1 MMKKEKELLVAIA
14 SQKGGVGKSVFTV
27 LLASVLHYRKDVRVA
42 VVDCD
47 SPQHSIAL
55 MRERDMEN
63 VMKNDDLKVNLYRQ
77 YERIRKPAYPVIKS
91 DPEKGV
97 EDLRRYMDE
106 KGETFDIV
114 LFDLPGT
121 LRSEGVVHTV
131 AAMDYI
137 FVPLKADNIVM
148 QSSLQFTKVLEEELI
163 AKGNCNLKGIRLF
176 WNMVDRRGRKNL
188 YDAWNRVIH
197 RMGLRLLSSH
207 IPNTLRYNKE
217 ADPVCKGVFRSTLF
231 PPDPRQE
238 KDSGLPELVEEICHA
253 IGLEESDTERIRL
266 FWNMVDRRGRKNLYD
281 AWNRV
286 IHRMG
291 LRLLSSHIPNT
302 LRYNKEADP
311 VCKGVFRST
320 LFPPDPR
327 QEKDSGLPELV
338 EEICHAIG
346 LEESDTE
353 R

>member
-1 MMKKEKELLVAIA
+1 MKKEKELLVAIA

-27 LLASVLHYRKDVRVA
+27 LLASVLHYRKGLRVA

-55 MRERDMEN
+55 MRERDMES
-63 VMKNDDLKVNLYRQ
+63 VMKNDGLKVNLYRQ

-91 DPEKGV
+91 DPEKAV

-131 AAMDYI
+131 SAMDYI

-148 QSSLQFTKVLEEELI
+148 QSSLQFAKVLEEELI

-176 WNMVDRRGRKNL
+176 WNMVDRRGRKDL

-207 IPNTLRYNKE
+207 IPNTLRYNRE
-217 ADPVCKGVFRSTLF
+217 ADTVCKGIFRSTLF

-238 KDSGLPELVEEICHA
+238 KGSGLPELVEEICPA
-253 IGLEESDTERIRL
+253 IGLEKSDT
-266 FWNMVDRRGRKNLYD
+266 DR
-281 AWNRV
+281 
-286 IHRMG
+286 
-291 LRLLSSHIPNT
+291 
-302 LRYNKEADP
+302 
-311 VCKGVFRST
+311 
-320 LFPPDPR
+320 
-327 QEKDSGLPELV
+327 
-338 EEICHAIG
+338 
-346 LEESDTE
+346 
-353 R
+353 

>member
-1 MMKKEKELLVAIA
+1 MKKEKELLVAIA

-121 LRSEGVVHTV
+121 LRSEGVVHTRCRDGLYLCPAQGGQYRHAEFPAV
-131 AAMDYI
+131 YQGAGRG
-137 FVPLKADNIVM
+137 ADR
-148 QSSLQFTKVLEEELI
+148 QGELQLERNPAVLEH
-163 AKGNCNLKGIRLF
+163 GG
-176 WNMVDRRGRKNL
+176 
-188 YDAWNRVIH
+188 
-197 RMGLRLLSSH
+197 
-207 IPNTLRYNKE
+207 
-217 ADPVCKGVFRSTLF
+217 
-231 PPDPRQE
+231 
-238 KDSGLPELVEEICHA
+238 
-253 IGLEESDTERIRL
+253 
-266 FWNMVDRRGRKNLYD
+266 
-281 AWNRV
+281 
-286 IHRMG
+286 
-291 LRLLSSHIPNT
+291 
-302 LRYNKEADP
+302 
-311 VCKGVFRST
+311 
-320 LFPPDPR
+320 
-327 QEKDSGLPELV
+327 
-338 EEICHAIG
+338 
-346 LEESDTE
+346 
-353 R
+353 

>member
-27 LLASVLHYRKDVRVA
+27 LLASVLHYRKGMRVA

-55 MRERDMEN
+55 MRERDMEG

-91 DPEKGV
+91 DPEKAM

-131 AAMDYI
+131 SAMDYI

-148 QSSLQFTKVLEEELI
+148 QSSLQFAKVLEEELI
-163 AKGNCNLKGIRLF
+163 AKGNCILKGLRLF
-176 WNMVDRRGRKNL
+176 WNMVDRRGRKDL

-207 IPNTLRYNKE
+207 IPNTLRYNRE
-217 ADPVCKGVFRSTLF
+217 ADTVCKGVFRSTLF

-238 KDSGLPELVEEICHA
+238 KGSGLPELVEEICPA
-253 IGLEESDTERIRL
+253 IGLEESDT
-266 FWNMVDRRGRKNLYD
+266 DR
-281 AWNRV
+281 
-286 IHRMG
+286 
-291 LRLLSSHIPNT
+291 
-302 LRYNKEADP
+302 
-311 VCKGVFRST
+311 
-320 LFPPDPR
+320 
-327 QEKDSGLPELV
+327 
-338 EEICHAIG
+338 
-346 LEESDTE
+346 
-353 R
+353 

>member
-1 MMKKEKELLVAIA
+1 M
-14 SQKGGVGKSVFTV
+14 GKSVFTV
-27 LLASVLHYRKDVRVA
+27 LLASVLHYRKGLRVA

-47 SPQHSIAL
+47 YPQHSIAL

-106 KGETFDIV
+106 KGRLSISCSSTSPE
-114 LFDLPGT
+114 
-121 LRSEGVVHTV
+121 RSAARGWFIPV

-238 KDSGLPELVEEICHA
+238 KDSGLPELVEEICRT
-253 IGLEESDTERIRL
+253 IGLEESDT
-266 FWNMVDRRGRKNLYD
+266 DR
-281 AWNRV
+281 
-286 IHRMG
+286 
-291 LRLLSSHIPNT
+291 
-302 LRYNKEADP
+302 
-311 VCKGVFRST
+311 
-320 LFPPDPR
+320 
-327 QEKDSGLPELV
+327 
-338 EEICHAIG
+338 
-346 LEESDTE
+346 
-353 R
+353 

>member
-176 WNMVDRRGRKNL
+176 WNMVDL
-188 YDAWNRVIH
+188 SLIH
-197 RMGLRLLSSH
+197 
-207 IPNTLRYNKE
+207 I
-217 ADPVCKGVFRSTLF
+217 
-231 PPDPRQE
+231 
-238 KDSGLPELVEEICHA
+238 
-253 IGLEESDTERIRL
+253 
-266 FWNMVDRRGRKNLYD
+266 
-281 AWNRV
+281 
-286 IHRMG
+286 
-291 LRLLSSHIPNT
+291 
-302 LRYNKEADP
+302 
-311 VCKGVFRST
+311 
-320 LFPPDPR
+320 
-327 QEKDSGLPELV
+327 
-338 EEICHAIG
+338 
-346 LEESDTE
+346 
-353 R
+353 

>member
-55 MRERDMEN
+55 MRERDMES

-91 DPEKGV
+91 DPEKAV

-131 AAMDYI
+131 SAMDYI

-148 QSSLQFTKVLEEELI
+148 QSSLQFAKVLEEELI

-176 WNMVDRRGRKNL
+176 WNMVDRRGRKDL

-217 ADPVCKGVFRSTLF
+217 ADTVCKGVFRSTLF

-238 KDSGLPELVEEICHA
+238 KGSGLPELVEEICPA
-253 IGLEESDTERIRL
+253 IGLEKSDT
-266 FWNMVDRRGRKNLYD
+266 DR
-281 AWNRV
+281 
-286 IHRMG
+286 
-291 LRLLSSHIPNT
+291 
-302 LRYNKEADP
+302 
-311 VCKGVFRST
+311 
-320 LFPPDPR
+320 
-327 QEKDSGLPELV
+327 
-338 EEICHAIG
+338 
-346 LEESDTE
+346 
-353 R
+353 

>member
-27 LLASVLHYRKDVRVA
+27 LLASVLHYRKGMRVA

-55 MRERDMEN
+55 MRERDMES
-63 VMKNDDLKVNLYRQ
+63 VMKNDGLKVNLYRQ

-91 DPEKGV
+91 DPEKAV

-131 AAMDYI
+131 SAMDYI

-148 QSSLQFTKVLEEELI
+148 QSSLQFAKVLEEELI

-176 WNMVDRRGRKNL
+176 WNMVDRRGRKDL

-217 ADPVCKGVFRSTLF
+217 ADTVCKGVFRSTLF

-238 KDSGLPELVEEICHA
+238 KGSGLPELVEEICPA
-253 IGLEESDTERIRL
+253 IGLEKSDT
-266 FWNMVDRRGRKNLYD
+266 DR
-281 AWNRV
+281 
-286 IHRMG
+286 
-291 LRLLSSHIPNT
+291 
-302 LRYNKEADP
+302 
-311 VCKGVFRST
+311 
-320 LFPPDPR
+320 
-327 QEKDSGLPELV
+327 
-338 EEICHAIG
+338 
-346 LEESDTE
+346 
-353 R
+353 

>member
-27 LLASVLHYRKDVRVA
+27 LLASVLHYRKGMRVA

-55 MRERDMEN
+55 MRERDMES
-63 VMKNDDLKVNLYRQ
+63 VMKNDGLKVNLYRQ

-91 DPEKGV
+91 DPEKAV

-131 AAMDYI
+131 SAMDYI

-148 QSSLQFTKVLEEELI
+148 QSTLQFAKVLEEELI

-176 WNMVDRRGRKNL
+176 WNMVDRRGRKDL

-207 IPNTLRYNKE
+207 IPNTLRYNRE
-217 ADPVCKGVFRSTLF
+217 ADTVCKGVFRSTLF

-238 KDSGLPELVEEICHA
+238 KGSGLPELVEEICPA
-253 IGLEESDTERIRL
+253 IGLEKSDT
-266 FWNMVDRRGRKNLYD
+266 DR
-281 AWNRV
+281 
-286 IHRMG
+286 
-291 LRLLSSHIPNT
+291 
-302 LRYNKEADP
+302 
-311 VCKGVFRST
+311 
-320 LFPPDPR
+320 
-327 QEKDSGLPELV
+327 
-338 EEICHAIG
+338 
-346 LEESDTE
+346 
-353 R
+353 

>member
-1 MMKKEKELLVAIA
+1 MMKKEKELLVAVA

-27 LLASVLHYRKDVRVA
+27 LLASVLHYRKGMRVA

-55 MRERDMEN
+55 MRERDMES

-77 YERIRKPAYPVIKS
+77 YERIRKPAYPIIKS
-91 DPEKGV
+91 DPEKAM

-131 AAMDYI
+131 SAMDYI

-148 QSSLQFTKVLEEELI
+148 QSSLQFAKVLEEELI

-176 WNMVDRRGRKNL
+176 WNMVDRRGRKDL

-207 IPNTLRYNKE
+207 IPNTLRYNRE
-217 ADPVCKGVFRSTLF
+217 ADTVCKGIFRSTLF

-238 KDSGLPELVEEICHA
+238 KGSGLPELVEEICPA
-253 IGLEESDTERIRL
+253 IGLEESDT
-266 FWNMVDRRGRKNLYD
+266 DR
-281 AWNRV
+281 
-286 IHRMG
+286 
-291 LRLLSSHIPNT
+291 
-302 LRYNKEADP
+302 
-311 VCKGVFRST
+311 
-320 LFPPDPR
+320 
-327 QEKDSGLPELV
+327 
-338 EEICHAIG
+338 
-346 LEESDTE
+346 
-353 R
+353 

>member
-27 LLASVLHYRKDVRVA
+27 LLASVLHYRKGMRVA

-91 DPEKGV
+91 DPEKAV

-131 AAMDYI
+131 SAMDYI

-148 QSSLQFTKVLEEELI
+148 QSSLQFAKVLEEELI

-176 WNMVDRRGRKNL
+176 WNMVDRRGRKDL

-217 ADPVCKGVFRSTLF
+217 ADTVCKGVFRSTLF

-238 KDSGLPELVEEICHA
+238 KGSGLPELVEEICPA
-253 IGLEESDTERIRL
+253 IGLEKSDT
-266 FWNMVDRRGRKNLYD
+266 DR
-281 AWNRV
+281 
-286 IHRMG
+286 
-291 LRLLSSHIPNT
+291 
-302 LRYNKEADP
+302 
-311 VCKGVFRST
+311 
-320 LFPPDPR
+320 
-327 QEKDSGLPELV
+327 
-338 EEICHAIG
+338 
-346 LEESDTE
+346 
-353 R
+353 

>member
-27 LLASVLHYRKDVRVA
+27 LLASVLHYRKDMRVA

-55 MRERDMEN
+55 MRERDMES
-63 VMKNDDLKVNLYRQ
+63 VMKNDGLKVNLYRQ

-91 DPEKGV
+91 DPEKAV

-131 AAMDYI
+131 SAMDYI

-148 QSSLQFTKVLEEELI
+148 QSSLQFAKVLEEELI

-176 WNMVDRRGRKNL
+176 WNMVDRRGRKDL

-207 IPNTLRYNKE
+207 IPNTLRYNRE
-217 ADPVCKGVFRSTLF
+217 ADTVCKGVFRSTLF

-238 KDSGLPELVEEICHA
+238 KGSGLPELVEEICPA
-253 IGLEESDTERIRL
+253 IGLEKSDT
-266 FWNMVDRRGRKNLYD
+266 DR
-281 AWNRV
+281 
-286 IHRMG
+286 
-291 LRLLSSHIPNT
+291 
-302 LRYNKEADP
+302 
-311 VCKGVFRST
+311 
-320 LFPPDPR
+320 
-327 QEKDSGLPELV
+327 
-338 EEICHAIG
+338 
-346 LEESDTE
+346 
-353 R
+353 

>member
-137 FVPLKADNIVM
+137 FRPAQGGQYRHAEFPAVYQGAGRGADR
-148 QSSLQFTKVLEEELI
+148 QGELQLERNPAVLEH
-163 AKGNCNLKGIRLF
+163 GG
-176 WNMVDRRGRKNL
+176 
-188 YDAWNRVIH
+188 
-197 RMGLRLLSSH
+197 
-207 IPNTLRYNKE
+207 
-217 ADPVCKGVFRSTLF
+217 
-231 PPDPRQE
+231 
-238 KDSGLPELVEEICHA
+238 
-253 IGLEESDTERIRL
+253 
-266 FWNMVDRRGRKNLYD
+266 
-281 AWNRV
+281 
-286 IHRMG
+286 
-291 LRLLSSHIPNT
+291 
-302 LRYNKEADP
+302 
-311 VCKGVFRST
+311 
-320 LFPPDPR
+320 
-327 QEKDSGLPELV
+327 
-338 EEICHAIG
+338 
-346 LEESDTE
+346 
-353 R
+353 

>member
-1 MMKKEKELLVAIA
+1 MKKELVAIA
-14 SQKGGVGKSVFTV
+14 SPKGGVGKSVFTV
-27 LLASVLHYRKDVRVA
+27 LLASVLHYRKCMRVA

-55 MRERDMEN
+55 MRERDMES
-63 VMKNDDLKVNLYRQ
+63 VMKNDGLKVNLYRQ

-91 DPEKGV
+91 DPEKAV

-131 AAMDYI
+131 SAMDYI

-148 QSSLQFTKVLEEELI
+148 QSSLQFAKVLEEELI

-176 WNMVDRRGRKNL
+176 WNMVDRRGRKDL

-207 IPNTLRYNKE
+207 IPNTLRYNRE
-217 ADPVCKGVFRSTLF
+217 ADTVCKGVFRSTLF

-238 KDSGLPELVEEICHA
+238 KGSGLPELVEEICPA
-253 IGLEESDTERIRL
+253 IGLEKSDT
-266 FWNMVDRRGRKNLYD
+266 DR
-281 AWNRV
+281 
-286 IHRMG
+286 
-291 LRLLSSHIPNT
+291 
-302 LRYNKEADP
+302 
-311 VCKGVFRST
+311 
-320 LFPPDPR
+320 
-327 QEKDSGLPELV
+327 
-338 EEICHAIG
+338 
-346 LEESDTE
+346 
-353 R
+353 

>member
-1 MMKKEKELLVAIA
+1 
-14 SQKGGVGKSVFTV
+14 TV
-27 LLASVLHYRKDVRVA
+27 LLASVLHYRKGMRVA

-55 MRERDMEN
+55 MRERDMEG

-91 DPEKGV
+91 DPEKAM

-131 AAMDYI
+131 SAMDYI

-148 QSSLQFTKVLEEELI
+148 QSSLQFAKVLEEELI

-176 WNMVDRRGRKNL
+176 WNMVDRRGRKDL

-207 IPNTLRYNKE
+207 IPNTLRYNRE
-217 ADPVCKGVFRSTLF
+217 ADTVCKGVFRSTLF

-238 KDSGLPELVEEICHA
+238 KGSGLPELVEEICPA
-253 IGLEESDTERIRL
+253 IGLEESDT
-266 FWNMVDRRGRKNLYD
+266 DR
-281 AWNRV
+281 
-286 IHRMG
+286 
-291 LRLLSSHIPNT
+291 
-302 LRYNKEADP
+302 
-311 VCKGVFRST
+311 
-320 LFPPDPR
+320 
-327 QEKDSGLPELV
+327 
-338 EEICHAIG
+338 
-346 LEESDTE
+346 
-353 R
+353 

>member
-27 LLASVLHYRKDVRVA
+27 LLASVLHYRKGLRVA

-47 SPQHSIAL
+47 SPQHSIVL
-55 MRERDMEN
+55 MRERDMEG

-91 DPEKGV
+91 DPEKAM

-131 AAMDYI
+131 SAMDYI

-148 QSSLQFTKVLEEELI
+148 QSSLQFAKVLEEELI

-176 WNMVDRRGRKNL
+176 WNMVDRRGRKDL

-207 IPNTLRYNKE
+207 IPNTLRYNRE
-217 ADPVCKGVFRSTLF
+217 ADTVCKGVFRSTLF

-238 KDSGLPELVEEICHA
+238 KGSGLPELVEEICPA
-253 IGLEESDTERIRL
+253 IGLEESDT
-266 FWNMVDRRGRKNLYD
+266 DR
-281 AWNRV
+281 
-286 IHRMG
+286 
-291 LRLLSSHIPNT
+291 
-302 LRYNKEADP
+302 
-311 VCKGVFRST
+311 
-320 LFPPDPR
+320 
-327 QEKDSGLPELV
+327 
-338 EEICHAIG
+338 
-346 LEESDTE
+346 
-353 R
+353 

>member
-27 LLASVLHYRKDVRVA
+27 LLASVLHYRKGMRVA

-55 MRERDMEN
+55 MRERDMEG

-91 DPEKGV
+91 DPEKAM

-131 AAMDYI
+131 SAMDYI

-148 QSSLQFTKVLEEELI
+148 QSSLQFAKVLEEELI

-176 WNMVDRRGRKNL
+176 WNMVDRRGRKDL
-188 YDAWNRVIH
+188 YDAWNRVLH

-207 IPNTLRYNKE
+207 IPNTLRYNRE
-217 ADPVCKGVFRSTLF
+217 ADTVCKGVFRSTLF

-238 KDSGLPELVEEICHA
+238 KGSGLPELVEEICPA
-253 IGLEESDTERIRL
+253 IGLEESDT
-266 FWNMVDRRGRKNLYD
+266 DR
-281 AWNRV
+281 
-286 IHRMG
+286 
-291 LRLLSSHIPNT
+291 
-302 LRYNKEADP
+302 
-311 VCKGVFRST
+311 
-320 LFPPDPR
+320 
-327 QEKDSGLPELV
+327 
-338 EEICHAIG
+338 
-346 LEESDTE
+346 
-353 R
+353 